1 MVRVEKLLN
10 QEEEVI
16 KKKGIKT
23 SEDGVF
29 KESQT
34 AETCT
39 ESEGKD
45 EEKIESAAQSTS
57 EASDSMSIEK
67 LEEENRVCQDKLLR
81 LAAEFENY
89 KKRMIRERQ
98 ASLKYA
104 EQDILKDLLPA
115 IDNLE
120 RAINQEE
127 ATRDVNSLLEGVQLT
142 LKGLEAT
149 VTKYGLEPIESVG
162 KPFDPNLHEAL
173 VMEAS
178 SEIPA
183 QSVLREF
190 EKGYLYKDRLLR
202 AAKVVVSKGQE

>member
-1 MVRVEKLLN
+1 MT
-10 QEEEVI
+10 
-16 KKKGIKT
+16 KKKGTKT
-23 SEDGVF
+23 SDDGVQ
-29 KESQT
+29 KKGQS
-34 AETCT
+34 AENLTD
-39 ESEGKD
+39 SEEIGS
-45 EEKIESAAQSTS
+45 EEIDGGTKSAA
-57 EASDSMSIEK
+57 EESDAMSYEQ

-89 KKRMIRERQ
+89 KKRMIRDKQ

-115 IDNLE
+115 LDNLE

-127 ATRDVNSLLEGVQLT
+127 ATQDVKSLLEGVQLT
-142 LKGLEAT
+142 LKGLETT
-149 VTKYGLEPIESVG
+149 VSKYGLEPIESVG
-162 KPFDPNLHEAL
+162 KPFNPNLHEAL

-178 SEIPA
+178 DDVPA

-190 EKGYLYKDRLLR
+190 EKGYHYKDRLLR